1 MSKVPNRILLLCKDK
16 DNLSQEILDSLK
28 DMRSNNPDTEFNL
41 FQNSEMEQIMKD
53 EFPEHTYYFEIFSD
67 NYYTHKTDLF
77 RALWVNKYGGM
88 YLDIKSHIKG
98 SFSDFFDLEE
108 EFCAYTLGRTPNII
122 FHGNRTGTI
131 QNGVFSSIENS
142 PILEEYISEFQSNV
156 DFTIRSKSQKYK
168 RNMLLSLFGV
178 FLWTRICMK
187 YDTFNRID
195 FTKYTYSVFNDNPD
209 NFSSKHREI
218 MGLNKTNGKLFNG
231 EMK

>member
-16 DNLSQEILDSLK
+16 NTLPQEIRDSLK
-28 DMRSNNPDTEFNL
+28 DMRTNNPDTEFNL

-67 NYYTHKTDLF
+67 NYYTLKTDLF

-88 YLDIKSHIKG
+88 YLDIKCHIKG

-108 EFCAYTLGRTPNII
+108 EFSAYTFGRTMNII
-122 FHGNRTGTI
+122 YHGNRSGTV
-131 QNGVFSSIENS
+131 QNSVFSSIKNS
-142 PILEEYISEFQSNV
+142 PILEEYISEFQLNV
-156 DFTIRSKSQKYK
+156 EFAIQLKLRMLD
-168 RNMLLSLFGV
+168 RNSLLSLFGV
-178 FLWTRICMK
+178 FLWSRVCMK
-187 YDTFNRID
+187 YGAYRRID
-195 FTKYTYSVFNDNPD
+195 FTKYTYSVFNDKPD

-218 MGLNKTNGKLFNG
+218 MGLNKPIGKLFNG